1 MPFARG
7 ASLPEADAT
16 RIRALVFDV
25 DGVLTDGSV
34 YIGDS
39 GEETKR
45 FSIVDG
51 PAFYW
56 CRLMG
61 YEVALLSGR
70 HSGATSRRAA
80 ELDIRS
86 VYQGVRDKARQVTAW
101 AAENGLR
108 MDEILYMGDDHIDL
122 PVFEVA
128 GIAVAPANAAPE
140 VRDRA
145 THVTRSKG
153 GEGAVREAVEW
164 LLSRAGRLDEARRRY
179 QHGLTEETHD
189 DARSGHGEDGR
200 ATG

>member
-1 MPFARG
+1 M
-7 ASLPEADAT
+7 PEAEAS

-34 YIGDS
+34 YIGAS

-51 PAFYW
+51 PAFHW

-61 YEVALLSGR
+61 YRVALLSGR
-70 HSGATSRRAA
+70 RSGATTRRAA
-80 ELDIRS
+80 ELGIGS
-86 VYQGVRDKARQVTAW
+86 VYQGVRDKARQVSTW
-101 AAENGLR
+101 AAESGLR
-108 MDEILYMGDDHIDL
+108 LDEILYMGDDHIDL
-122 PVFEVA
+122 PVFEIT

-140 VRDRA
+140 VRQRA
-145 THVTRSKG
+145 THVTRRRG

-164 LLSRAGRLDEARRRY
+164 LLSRAGALDEARSRYRRE
-179 QHGLTEETHD
+179 LTQDGGE
-189 DARSGHGEDGR
+189 DASSGEGEDGR

>member
-1 MPFARG
+1 MPE
-7 ASLPEADAT
+7 SDPT

-25 DGVLTDGSV
+25 DGVLTDGCV
-34 YIGDS
+34 YIGAS

-45 FSIVDG
+45 FSILDG

-70 HSGATSRRAA
+70 ESGATSRRAA
-80 ELDIRS
+80 ELGIRS
-86 VYQGVRDKARQVTAW
+86 VYQGVRDKAWKVGAW
-101 AAENGLR
+101 AAEKGLS
-108 MDEILYMGDDHIDL
+108 MGEILYMGDDHIDL
-122 PVFEVA
+122 PVFEVV

-140 VRDRA
+140 VRARA
-145 THVTRSKG
+145 THVTRRRG

-164 LLSRAGRLDEARRRY
+164 LLFRAGRLEEARRRY
-179 QHGLTEETHD
+179 RSGLTEETRD
-189 DARSGHGEDGR
+189 DERSGDGEDGR

>member
-1 MPFARG
+1 MA
-7 ASLPEADAT
+7 EADPT

-45 FSIVDG
+45 FSILDG

-70 HSGATSRRAA
+70 ESGATTRRAA
-80 ELDIRS
+80 ELGIGS
-86 VYQGVRDKARQVTAW
+86 VYQGVRDKARKVGTW
-101 AAENGLR
+101 AAEMGLR

-122 PVFEVA
+122 PVFEVV

-140 VRDRA
+140 VRARA
-145 THVTRSKG
+145 THVTRRRG

-164 LLSRAGRLDEARRRY
+164 LLFRAGRLEEARRRY
-179 QHGLTEETHD
+179 ASGLTEETGD
-189 DARSGHGEDGR
+189 DGGSEDGEDDR

>member
-1 MPFARG
+1 MPE
-7 ASLPEADAT
+7 PDAT

-34 YIGDS
+34 YISAS

-51 PAFYW
+51 PAFHW

-70 HSGATSRRAA
+70 QSGATSRRAA
-80 ELDIRS
+80 ELGIVS
-86 VYQGVRDKARQVTAW
+86 VYQGVRDKARQVAAW

-122 PVFEVA
+122 PVFEVT
-128 GIAVAPANAAPE
+128 GISVAPANAAPE
-140 VRDRA
+140 VRERA
-145 THVTRSKG
+145 THVTRRKG
-153 GEGAVREAVEW
+153 GDGAVREAVEW
-164 LLSRAGRLDEARRRY
+164 LLSRAGGLDEARLRYRR
-179 QHGLTEETHD
+179 GLTEETGH

-200 ATG
+200 PTG